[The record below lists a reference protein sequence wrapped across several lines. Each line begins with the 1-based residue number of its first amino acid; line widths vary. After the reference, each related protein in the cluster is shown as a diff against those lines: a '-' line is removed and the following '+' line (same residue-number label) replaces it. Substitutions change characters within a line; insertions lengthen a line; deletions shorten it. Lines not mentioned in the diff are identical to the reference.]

1 MSDTELKE
9 SEFDAVAMALVEG
22 PKKKQ
27 WIVYTRDNQ
36 KLYINVGENQMQAL
50 EREISTD
57 LQLPA

>member
-1 MSDTELKE
+1 MNELQE
-9 SEFDAVAMALVEG
+9 SEHDAVAMALIENG
-22 PKKKQ
+22 FGKKQ

-50 EREISTD
+50 EREIATN

>member
-1 MSDTELKE
+1 MKE
-9 SEFDAVAMALVEG
+9 IEVDAVAMALIEG

-27 WIVYTRDNQ
+27 WIVYTRDGQ

-50 EREISTD
+50 EREITTD